1 VRLDGDIQRS
11 VAADERLPLPG
22 LLALAMVAFVTLL
35 TEIMPAGLL
44 SSIAGGLR
52 VQESIAGQFITAFAL
67 GALLSA
73 IPVTAMTRGVRRK
86 PLLLVAVGGFAAVNL
101 ATAISGNI
109 YLSLAARFVAGLFG
123 GVVWSMITG
132 YAVRMAPKAM
142 GGRAIAIAGAGGTAA
157 LVLGVPIGNALGR
170 FVSWQG
176 AFAAVSALALLLMAW
191 IVRVVPDFPGE
202 GGGERETLLAVL
214 LKPGVAAT
222 AGVILT
228 YIVGHNIVYI
238 YIEPFV
244 RAMGHA
250 GQLDF
255 ILLLFGLGSIAGIA
269 LVGALIDRYL
279 KAIGLLEIAFFVAA
293 VIVWICGWTGAVP
306 VYASAIVWGVSFGGF
321 GPVTQTLTARLAD
334 DAIDVAQS
342 VCTTAWN
349 SAVALGGVAGGF
361 LLDHAG
367 AGSFPLAALGMLA
380 CAMILLVAGVNR
392 VIGRKR

>member
-1 VRLDGDIQRS
+1 MRLDGDIQRS